1 MVQVAQG
8 ALALNSSR
16 LGRELIFWEM
26 HRSVALIY
34 SSMMFV
40 GVVLLIDASRNGVEI
55 MDLLQKSI

>member
-26 HRSVALIY
+26 HLSVALIY